1 MSGTIETTNNNITT
15 KFMAVND
22 IIKVLDVYN
31 STEFT
36 QKTNVVLTS
45 LKEDYDLGTANIL
58 SSYFMLSHTLAN
70 NDNEIKKTELL
81 KKKDKIFLKYQRF
94 IRKENFISE
103 LDRLMRKIKKYV
115 DTTIDDVDTKQSFY
129 KLDKLYHS
137 TTIIKKIKE
146 VVYELCDCTNKMVIE
161 PANSVL
167 VCKHCGNE
175 RELLGTVFEDAQ
187 FYYQEG
193 QRTKHGTYDPSKH
206 CRFWVERIQARE
218 TTEIP
223 TTVIK
228 AISRCIVRDRVRNKN
243 HITCDQI
250 RKYLRETG
258 FTKYNEHVSLLRK
271 MITGITPEQLTDY
284 EMQLVHIYF
293 DKVIRIFDE
302 IKPFDKTNCP
312 YHPYF
317 IYKIIEQI
325 IKQPCHKTRKSKI
338 LSCIHLQSRETL
350 IENDRIWEMICE
362 RITEFNYTP
371 TDRNA
376 QHVIF

>member
-15 KFMAVND
+15 KFTAVSD
-22 IIKVLDVYN
+22 IIDMLDNYKP
-31 STEFT
+31 SDFT
-36 QKTNVVLTS
+36 KKTSDILS
-45 LKEDYDLGTANIL
+45 LLKDDYELGTANIL
-58 SSYFMLSHTLAN
+58 SSYFMLSQELSE
-70 NDNEIKKTELL
+70 NDDDVKKSELL
-81 KKKDKIFLKYQRF
+81 KQKNKIFLKYQSF

-115 DTTIDDVDTKQSFY
+115 ETSVSDIDVKQSFY
-129 KLDKLYHS
+129 QLDKLYHS

-146 VVYELCDCTNKMVIE
+146 VVYEICNCSHKMVIE

-167 VCKHCGNE
+167 VCKNCGNE

-223 TTVIK
+223 PAVIK
-228 AISRCIVRDRVRNKN
+228 AISKCIVRDRFKNRN

-250 RKYLRETG
+250 RKYLSETG

-271 MITGITPEQLTDY
+271 IITGITPEQLTDY

-302 IKPFDKTNCP
+302 IKPVEKINCP

-325 IKQPCHKTRKSKI
+325 IKAPAHKTRKAKI

-350 IENDRIWEMICE
+350 IENDRIWETICE
-362 RITEFNYTP
+362 RINEFNYIP
-371 TDRNA
+371 TDRNT
-376 QHVIF
+376 QHIIF